1 MKCVQLPPF
10 FFLGSVEND
19 GADTAESN
27 VAETEMVNMDYKNP
41 MATKKK
47 ERRQS
52 YKDAS
57 SGNHYGKSSPLI
69 HFPDSL

>member
-27 VAETEMVNMDYKNP
+27 VAETEMVNINMMDN
-41 MATKKK
+41 KK

>member
-1 MKCVQLPPF
+1 MCPTPTF
-10 FFLGSVEND
+10 FFQGSVEND

-27 VAETEMVNMDYKNP
+27 VAETEMVNINMMDN
-41 MATKKK
+41 KKK

-69 HFPDSL
+69 HFPDSLWRL